1 MLIEGEPRCT
11 LRPGSGSQATQGP
24 PAPFDAIMGPDA
36 ARPVRPGKTIAKA
49 AENARDGRHEKRPA
63 FRPILISGEN
73 GFRRPISEERL
84 RPVTT
89 RLTFGRLQGEVP

>member
-1 MLIEGEPRCT
+1 
-11 LRPGSGSQATQGP
+11 
-24 PAPFDAIMGPDA
+24 MGPDA

-63 FRPILISGEN
+63 IRPILISGEN

-84 RPVTT
+84 RPVTK
-89 RLTFGRLQGEVP
+89 RLALSGFGEQCHEAGILDGFG